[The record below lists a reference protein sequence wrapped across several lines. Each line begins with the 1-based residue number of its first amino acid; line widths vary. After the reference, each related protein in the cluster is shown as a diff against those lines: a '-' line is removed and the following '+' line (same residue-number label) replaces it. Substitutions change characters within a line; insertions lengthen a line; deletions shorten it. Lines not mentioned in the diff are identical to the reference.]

1 MPDSADIKI
10 GYTTFVDV
18 EDDRDVA
25 AVVVGDQ
32 RRVKTTTPFGQQVDL
47 ILHLATRH
55 GLTRL
60 AHFAALDNAAPLEGW
75 TFTRDGAG
83 LATVHHPGPEKH
95 FLHGD
100 LGDDERWWTAAA
112 DRSHVKL
119 LVLGDPDLVR
129 HHLPGTDILDGLNA
143 AASRG
148 LLAGGMVAFVGAAAR
163 HAAIGNVDPER
174 LRIHGITLTGQ
185 RGRFTLNI
193 SRPEAGLTGTIEL
206 TRQEAIRIA
215 SDLVKTLDANP
226 GALVNIS
233 AIVRE
238 HTGRDLHAPV

>member
-1 MPDSADIKI
+1 MPDSGDIKI

-32 RRVKTTTPFGQQVDL
+32 HRIKTTTPFGQQVDL

-60 AHFAALDNAAPLEGW
+60 ADFAALDNAAPLDGW
-75 TFTRDGAG
+75 TLTRDGAG

-95 FLHGD
+95 FLRGD

-112 DRSHVKL
+112 ERSHVKL
-119 LVLGDPDLVR
+119 LVLGDSDLVR
-129 HHLPGTDILDGLNA
+129 HHLPGTDILNGLNA
-143 AASRG
+143 AAQRG
-148 LLAGGMVAFVGAAAR
+148 LLAGGVVRYLGAEGR
-163 HAAIGNVDPER
+163 RDLIGDVDPER
-174 LRIHGITLTGQ
+174 LRVHGITLTGG

-193 SRPEAGLTGTIEL
+193 SRPESGLTGTIEL
-206 TRQEAIRIA
+206 TQQEAIRIA
-215 SDLVKTLDANP
+215 SDLLKSLDANP
-226 GALVNIS
+226 GELVNVS